1 METKCVFKFVAGALF
16 VATGTASTLAL
27 AEELC
32 YQTGFERPAFTPGQ
46 LDGQY
51 EWHDPSRTTL
61 VLPAAPLDGEQS
73 LRVFGNKLNPL
84 GPGIVG
90 TRVARLF
97 FYDATDQTVEISVDA
112 RLDGPSTRTGTDSEP
127 GDDLISANLDLLL
140 ADAQMQPVFLASLL
154 LSSSGDV
161 WIHDYAGNYVGNVP
175 VDLAVDHRLGARIDF
190 SSRTIQFYVD
200 DNLIY
205 FYVDDI
211 LVTALSFDDFTTTNT
226 FGVGALSMFAIADK
240 KLLNPSRYKAY
251 FDDYCVATEG
261 CATACV
267 PSMD

>member
-61 VLPAAPLDGEQS
+61 VLPAAPLAGEQS

-97 FYDATDQTVEISVDA
+97 FYDAKDQTVEVSVDA
-112 RLDGPSTRTGTDSEP
+112 RLDASSQLVSGE
-127 GDDLISANLDLLL
+127 ISKVIPVHLKRIPL
-140 ADAQMQPVFLASLL
+140 QMK
-154 LSSSGDV
+154 
-161 WIHDYAGNYVGNVP
+161 
-175 VDLAVDHRLGARIDF
+175 
-190 SSRTIQFYVD
+190 
-200 DNLIY
+200 
-205 FYVDDI
+205 
-211 LVTALSFDDFTTTNT
+211 
-226 FGVGALSMFAIADK
+226 IAAFQK
-240 KLLNPSRYKAY
+240 S
-251 FDDYCVATEG
+251 
-261 CATACV
+261 
-267 PSMD
+267 